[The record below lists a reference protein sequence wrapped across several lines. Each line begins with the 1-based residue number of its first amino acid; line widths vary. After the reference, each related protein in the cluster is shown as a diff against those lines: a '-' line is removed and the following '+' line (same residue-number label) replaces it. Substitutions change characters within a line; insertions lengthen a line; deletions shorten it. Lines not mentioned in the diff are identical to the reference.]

1 VLRRHADRDTFAMVS
16 NKVLSGAVF
25 KVSPCT
31 VAESRSAG
39 GLFGQVESEL
49 AAHHLYNRLRER
61 GYSLWTLRLYDTEGY
76 VVTFLPPEF
85 LRYFIAP
92 VFAEALQS
100 LSATHSWNIVVASLM
115 GGESL
120 YRVMARLKSVQ
131 PLYLDEPPSRGILRC
146 PSRALR
152 HLVPRL
158 FGDGTEIFFFP
169 ETAQSAI
176 GFQRISSTCPSPQQV
191 MALLEETR
199 FCAAL
204 LRDSTALE
212 IVTNLSVEAVRE
224 AIALESV
231 NRRFHETVRMMQ
243 ERLTSLLEK
252 YPRFEISEVC
262 ERARTA
268 ALREAQ
274 KMSRR
279 FPSIWLQAE
288 GEPEELTTEIAG
300 FYILRRNVVEF
311 WCVVKSITL
320 LATSRYWVAV
330 RVLFKENGDFAF
342 KVRHIE
348 QWFDFVRYEIV
359 PQSVEELVKSFFGLE
374 EG

>member
-1 VLRRHADRDTFAMVS
+1 MRLVTNEALE
-16 NKVLSGAVF
+16 GAVF
-25 KVSPCT
+25 KVSSWTPE
-31 VAESRSAG
+31 ESWAAG
-39 GLFGQVESEL
+39 GLLRQVGSKASAKRL
-49 AAHHLYNRLRER
+49 QRRLRER
-61 GYSLWTLRLYDTEGY
+61 GYSLYALRLYPPQGGVAD
-76 VVTFLPPEF
+76 FLPPEF

-100 LSATHSWNIVVASLM
+100 LSATQSWNIVVVSLM

-169 ETAQSAI
+169 ETAQNAI
-176 GFQRISSTCPSPQQV
+176 GFQMISSTCPSPQQV

-243 ERLTSLLEK
+243 EGLTSLLEK
-252 YPRFEISEVC
+252 YPRFGISEVC

-288 GEPEELTTEIAG
+288 GEPEELTPEIAG

-311 WCVVKSITL
+311 WCVVKSITPL
-320 LATSRYWVAV
+320 TKSRHWVAV

-342 KVRHIE
+342 KVRHTE
-348 QWFDFVRYEIV
+348 QWFDFVRHEIV